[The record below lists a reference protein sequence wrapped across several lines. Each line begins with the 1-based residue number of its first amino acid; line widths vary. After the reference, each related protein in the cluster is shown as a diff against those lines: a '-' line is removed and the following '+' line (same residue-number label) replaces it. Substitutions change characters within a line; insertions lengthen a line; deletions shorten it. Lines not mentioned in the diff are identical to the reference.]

1 MVVVLL
7 SLTEAVKEMLS
18 LTVAV
23 KEAVLLAVLE
33 AGLEAVLEAGLEAVG
48 FCVLAWCAFSKKR
61 NKLIIKFF
69 IIIGVLQR
77 EREPSP
83 TRIRKATFKGPKIL
97 RKQQAVC

>member
-23 KEAVLLAVLE
+23 KEAVLLAV
-33 AGLEAVLEAGLEAVG
+33 LEAVLEAGLEAVG

-77 EREPSP
+77 EREPSL